1 MQPKKI
7 FLASSFEL
15 LDDRKEFEIFINRK
29 NNEWVSKGVHLK
41 LIVWEDFLDALSQT
55 RLQDEYN
62 KEIRD
67 CDVFV
72 MLFCTKVGP
81 YTEEEFETAFGQFK
95 ATNKPFIYTY
105 FKDAQISTGSANQK
119 DLLSLW
125 AFQEKLKAMG
135 HFYTSYKNIDALKFH
150 FNAQLDKL
158 VASGFIEFKADESA
172 VTGGVSYHAINTSNG
187 AIAQGG
193 GTAVGAGGVYVGGQ
207 HSVSINTDTQ
217 TSINTDG
224 GAHIVGNVHV
234 GGDFIGRDKIT
245 YGILSKDLE
254 PLFAPLLAAI
264 SQQAPAE
271 QQSAAV
277 QQVEELKVEV
287 AKGEK
292 AEDGKIAKI
301 IDGLTGMVPG
311 AIGAVVSMFT
321 SPILGGIAG
330 PVTKYVLDK
339 LNPN

>member
-7 FLASSFEL
+7 FLASSSEL
-15 LDDRKEFEIFINRK
+15 LEDRKEFEIFINRK
-29 NNEWVSKGVHLK
+29 NNEWVGKGVHLK

-62 KEIRD
+62 KEIRN

-81 YTEEEFETAFGQFK
+81 YTAEEFETAFGQFK
-95 ATNKPFIYTY
+95 ATDKPFIFTY
-105 FKDAQISTGSANQK
+105 FKDVQISSASED
-119 DLLSLW
+119 DLLSLI
-125 AFQEKLKAMG
+125 AFKKKLKGLG
-135 HFYTSYKNIDALKFH
+135 HFLTSYKNIEALKLH
-150 FNAQLDKL
+150 FNAQLEKL

-193 GTAVGAGGVYVGGQ
+193 GTAVGAGGIYVGGKNADR
-207 HSVSINTDTQ
+207 INTGTQ
-217 TSINTDG
+217 TSINTGG
-224 GAHIVGNVHV
+224 GAIIVGNVDV
-234 GGDFIGRDKIT
+234 GGDFISRDKIT
-245 YGILSKDLE
+245 YGISSKELE
-254 PLFAPLLAAI
+254 PLFAPLLTAI
-264 SQQAPAE
+264 SQQVPAEKQAAAE
-271 QQSAAV
+271 QQ
-277 QQVEELKVEV
+277 VEALKVEV

-330 PVTKYVLDK
+330 PVTNYVLDK